1 MELDELARDVR
12 ELKDRQDIEQ
22 VLYHYL
28 DLADRADP
36 LAQAREC
43 FHEDGLFVYQKGS
56 EPVLASEF
64 FEIAASDNSMGAGF
78 IQSMHYL
85 TNVLIR
91 LFGDEA
97 VSQSLIFAQHLI
109 SKDCPDL
116 PPNFPNLGKDYGLLI
131 GARYF
136 DIFTRRDGKWRIAKR
151 ELQYEW
157 DAFIEPSQIRGP
169 LASSRTLVPSEFW
182 EYQP

>member
-1 MELDELARDVR
+1 
-12 ELKDRQDIEQ
+12 
-22 VLYHYL
+22 
-28 DLADRADP
+28 
-36 LAQAREC
+36 
-43 FHEDGLFVYQKGS
+43 
-56 EPVLASEF
+56 
-64 FEIAASDNSMGAGF
+64 MGAGF

-136 DIFTRRDGKWRIAKR
+136 DIFSRRDGKWRIAKR